1 MSNYHQLLNQLSDLN
16 LTCIKEIL
24 PAHLDEVAKNEQSL
38 VDSLFELTHQEI
50 SYRRKETQRKI
61 LKRAMF
67 PYHKRLHD
75 FNFDFQPKIKKSEIQ
90 DLVTL
95 RFLDTYDNLLFIGNS
110 GVGKT
115 HLAVS
120 IGLEC
125 IDRGQSCLFIT
136 STELVN
142 RLIRAHKR
150 GTSDTMLKKYA
161 SYSVLIID
169 STFALE
175 KPI

>member
-67 PYHKRLHD
+67 PIINAFMILTLI
-75 FNFDFQPKIKKSEIQ
+75 FNPKSKKVKFKI
-90 DLVTL
+90 
-95 RFLDTYDNLLFIGNS
+95 
-110 GVGKT
+110 
-115 HLAVS
+115 
-120 IGLEC
+120 
-125 IDRGQSCLFIT
+125 
-136 STELVN
+136 
-142 RLIRAHKR
+142 
-150 GTSDTMLKKYA
+150 
-161 SYSVLIID
+161 
-169 STFALE
+169 
-175 KPI
+175 

>member
-67 PYHKRLHD
+67 PY
-75 FNFDFQPKIKKSEIQ
+75 
-90 DLVTL
+90 
-95 RFLDTYDNLLFIGNS
+95 
-110 GVGKT
+110 
-115 HLAVS
+115 
-120 IGLEC
+120 
-125 IDRGQSCLFIT
+125 
-136 STELVN
+136 
-142 RLIRAHKR
+142 
-150 GTSDTMLKKYA
+150 
-161 SYSVLIID
+161 
-169 STFALE
+169 
-175 KPI
+175 